1 MIHRAIFGSIERFF
15 GILVENCAGE
25 FPLWLAPE
33 QVRILPV
40 TESVQDYC
48 HEVKRKAMEMGLRVE
63 VDSGRD
69 RLPKQIRNAEKGKVP
84 LMAVVGVKELE
95 NGELAI
101 RSKGEGDLGTFGVD
115 EFLQGIKQAIEVT
128 EEFKTVGVKEEKEE
142 QLDAAD

>member
-1 MIHRAIFGSIERFF
+1 MPR
-15 GILVENCAGE
+15 LVDR
-25 FPLWLAPE
+25 P
-33 QVRILPV
+33 
-40 TESVQDYC
+40 
-48 HEVKRKAMEMGLRVE
+48 MEMGLRVE

-101 RSKGEGDLGTFGVD
+101 RSKGEGDLGTFGVE
-115 EFLQGIKQAIEVT
+115 EFLQGVKQAIEGT